1 MKIRYAA
8 PLVALVALVLAL
20 VVASAA
26 LAETQPFPAVK
37 VSGEVW
43 FAQNST
49 RAFAA
54 FEAEAVGPAAL
65 GQEHQPAAG
74 LLEYRD
80 SSGLRFRV
88 MIDHIHA
95 QSANEVHFGGMIV
108 RASDP
113 TLIGKHAH
121 MVAVDNG
128 ERGDKF
134 SLLITSAD
142 THDHATPAPV
152 KSGNLIVR
160 VR

>member
-8 PLVALVALVLAL
+8 PLAALVALVLAL

-26 LAETQPFPAVK
+26 LASEQPYPSVK

-43 FAQNST
+43 FAQNAS

-54 FEAEAVGPAAL
+54 FEAEAVGPAAP
-65 GQEHQPAAG
+65 GQEHQPATG
-74 LLEYRD
+74 ILEYRD

-113 TLIGKHAH
+113 TLVGKHAH

-134 SLLITSAD
+134 SLLITTAD
-142 THDHATPAPV
+142 THEHAAPVPV
-152 KSGNLIVR
+152 KSGSLVVR